1 MWIQNSESHDKQ
13 HRSSYYAHVERF
25 LFVYFS
31 SMQHDKSVNE
41 RNLLFC
47 QEVNREVME
56 LDASPR

>member
-1 MWIQNSESHDKQ
+1 MENSESHDKQ
-13 HRSSYYAHVERF
+13 HRSSYYVHVERF

-31 SMQHDKSVNE
+31 SVQYDKSVNE

-56 LDASPR
+56 FDASLR